1 MAPDTKKVAVV
12 GFGNIGAGVVDV
24 LYNQGVTGV
33 ELARVVDIDI
43 ETPRPVTVPGE
54 MLSKDWHEA
63 VDDPEIDIIIELIG
77 GVEPACSVLTEALR
91 KGKDVVTANKMLL
104 AHRGEAI
111 FSLATELKRRI
122 GLRASFVGCHA
133 LIHEFQQAGV
143 SAKAYRRVYAIL
155 NGTSNYI
162 LSTMTRDGKGFEEA
176 LREAQERG
184 LAEPD
189 PTDDVDGNDTA
200 NKIRLVLSLITNSYR
215 MVHDILVEGIRDVT
229 IQDIGYA
236 DDLEY
241 AIKLVGIIEQTDG
254 AFHVAVHPALV
265 PKTSLLGSL
274 LGANNGTEIED
285 EYGVVSGLV
294 APGAGVAPTATAVVK
309 DLLDIVEGG
318 RLPMPN
324 SAHDLT
330 LGATEDA
337 KRRYYLRFSVD
348 DQAGVIAQISSIFWK
363 HDISIAGVIQEESV
377 SDGYVPLVITT
388 HLAREGNVHEAV
400 VEVDQ
405 LKVVR
410 AATRM
415 IRVLNADT

>member
-1 MAPDTKKVAVV
+1 MTPAAKKVAVV
-12 GFGNIGAGVVDV
+12 GFGNIGSGVVDA
-24 LYNQGVTGV
+24 LYNRGVAGV

-43 ETPRPVTVPGE
+43 ETPRPVKVPRE
-54 MLSKDWHEA
+54 MLSLDWREA
-63 VDDPEIDIIIELIG
+63 VEDPEIDIVIERIG
-77 GVEPACSVLTEALR
+77 GTEPAGTVVTEALR

-104 AHRGEAI
+104 AHQGEAV
-111 FSLATELKRRI
+111 FSLATELGRRV

-133 LIHEFQQAGV
+133 LIHEFQQAGA

-176 LREAQERG
+176 LREAQEQG

-189 PTDDVDGNDTA
+189 PSDDVDGNDTA
-200 NKIRLVLSLITNSYR
+200 NKIRLVLSLIANSYR
-215 MVHDILVEGIRDVT
+215 MVRDIPVEGIREVT

-236 DDLEY
+236 DELGY

-254 AFHVAVHPALV
+254 TYHVAVHPALV

-274 LGANNGTEIED
+274 QGANNGTEIED

-294 APGAGVAPTATAVVK
+294 APGAGVYPTANAVVK
-309 DLLDIVEGG
+309 DLLDIVEGR

-324 SAHDLT
+324 SAQELA

-348 DQAGVIAQISSIFWK
+348 DQAGVIGQIGDIFGK

-377 SDGYVPLVITT
+377 SEDYVPLVITT
-388 HLAREGNVHEAV
+388 HLAREGNVQEAV
-400 VEVDQ
+400 AEVDR